1 MFSQDYK
8 KGMEH
13 VVLSRE
19 KKEEIVAAMTT
30 APVKTA
36 GRVLRMLTV
45 AAAVC
50 GLLAVTAAA
59 YYMGVFE
66 FLREQNEYAMLGMN
80 EVYEACAQPVGASV
94 TAENG
99 DVFTVDRVATDGTFC
114 TIFYCLYVQDETW
127 RYMPRMTLRADGAP
141 QIAKFEK

>member
-80 EVYEACAQPVGASV
+80 EG
-94 TAENG
+94 
-99 DVFTVDRVATDGTFC
+99 
-114 TIFYCLYVQDETW
+114 
-127 RYMPRMTLRADGAP
+127 
-141 QIAKFEK
+141 